1 MFSSARSAAS
11 LRLPV
16 WFTVLAGIPL
26 AALGWL
32 GWRLLVQERAL
43 EQQRRRER
51 VEDAASVLADDLD
64 RALARW
70 EELLTAVAREVRFR
84 FRRT

>member
-1 MFSSARSAAS
+1 MSIPTRRGAP

-43 EQQRRRER
+43 EQQRQRER
-51 VEDAASVLADDLD
+51 LEDAAGTTAHDLD
-64 RALARW
+64 RVGSVSR
-70 EELLTAVAREVRFR
+70 
-84 FRRT
+84 